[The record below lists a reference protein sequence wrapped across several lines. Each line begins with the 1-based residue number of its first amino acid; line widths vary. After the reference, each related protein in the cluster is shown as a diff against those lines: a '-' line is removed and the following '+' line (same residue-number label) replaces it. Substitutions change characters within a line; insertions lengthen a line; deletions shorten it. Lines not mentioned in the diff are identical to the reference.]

1 MCGCYVWWSLVVL
14 LLLLCNGNRL
24 NYVHFSVESTRQNF
38 TGLLCC
44 CLVVVQTPN
53 PHTQPF
59 GTCWIL
65 QNKSMRSVC
74 CFDFLEC
81 VTLAG
86 FGTLAF
92 LCFCALNG

>member
-1 MCGCYVWWSLVVL
+1 MWLLCVVVIGGFTTAFVLWKKVKLCALFCGRHKKELHRFVVL
-14 LLLLCNGNRL
+14 LLG
-24 NYVHFSVESTRQNF
+24 
-38 TGLLCC
+38 
-44 CLVVVQTPN
+44 QTHT
-53 PHTQPF
+53 HTQPF

-65 QNKSMRSVC
+65 KQKYEKCVV
-74 CFDFLEC
+74 FDFLEC